1 MKSQPQPVVG
11 AFILNPQGEILLTK
25 SHKWSNLYVVPGGHI
40 EPGEKM
46 EDAVIREVKE
56 ETGLEVFKPKFMC
69 VYQYIDD
76 GEYYKKD
83 IHMIFL
89 EFLTKT
95 NGGRIKL
102 NDEAEEYVWVKPEEA
117 LKLPLY
123 RYTRQAIED
132 FIIKKK

>member
-1 MKSQPQPVVG
+1 MNKPEPVVG
-11 AFILNPQGEILLTK
+11 VFILNPQGQILLTK

-46 EDAVIREVKE
+46 EDAVIREVEE
-56 ETGLEVFKPKFMC
+56 ETGLEVFEPKLLT

-76 GEYYKKD
+76 GEFYKKD
-83 IHMIFL
+83 IHFIFL
-89 EFLTKT
+89 EFLVKT
-95 NGGRIKL
+95 SGGRIKL
-102 NDEAEEYVWVKPEEA
+102 NDEAEEYVWVEPEES

-132 FIIKKK
+132 FIIRKR